1 MNKYLF
7 ACSWWQYGWVNLPS
21 NHGPPFSV
29 GPGLALALPTAPEPL
44 YEACNLGDGRGGGY
58 TWP

>member
-7 ACSWWQYGWVNLPS
+7 ACSWWRYGWVNLPS

-29 GPGLALALPTAPEPL
+29 GPGLALALPTASEPL
-44 YEACNLGDGRGGGY
+44 YEACNLGDRRGGGY